1 MTNIL
6 LFSICIE
13 LAVLIVT
20 IIVMLTKIVKT
31 YILVVTMKN
40 ITAAIYE
47 IWGGIAPD
55 IDILNANEDF
65 PNAETF
71 SIENSG
77 ELE

>member
-13 LAVLIVT
+13 LVVLIVT
-20 IIVMLTKIVKT
+20 IIVLLTKVAKT
-31 YILVVTMKN
+31 YILILAMKN
-40 ITAAIYE
+40 ITAAIYG
-47 IWGGIAPD
+47 IWGGIEPD

-65 PNAETF
+65 PNEETF